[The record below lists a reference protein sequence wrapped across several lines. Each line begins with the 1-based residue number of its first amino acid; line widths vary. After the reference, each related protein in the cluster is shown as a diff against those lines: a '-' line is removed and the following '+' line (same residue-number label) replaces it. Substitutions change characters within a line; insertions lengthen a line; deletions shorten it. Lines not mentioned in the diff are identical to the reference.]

1 MFTVNFWIKLK
12 RDYVV
17 YDVAYASG
25 IVNAGDHCFH
35 LTSTRCLFEASLLF
49 KNIRYQNFDNG
60 RRGSVDDILPFLFL
74 SQAIKD
80 IHLLSIVAGLLAVD
94 VVFLSCWIAIDPL
107 QAEILEYNHMV
118 RH

>member
-1 MFTVNFWIKLK
+1 M
-12 RDYVV
+12 
-17 YDVAYASG
+17 
-25 IVNAGDHCFH
+25 
-35 LTSTRCLFEASLLF
+35 TSCL
-49 KNIRYQNFDNG
+49 
-60 RRGSVDDILPFLFL
+60 FLFL